1 MCHDELNGVKD
12 VESYELSPRY
22 STNEIPGRCLKCLG
36 EQELNNCLMQMLR
49 EEEIDEETQRKYEAL
64 VAFLRSPES
73 KRLRIKSEKYLAE
86 GKRVTVTIGSKNGK
100 PVYGLKIEK

>member
-1 MCHDELNGVKD
+1 

-100 PVYGLKIEK
+100 PVYGLKIQK